1 MEIRRIKMN
10 CRLIQSSRFLV
21 ALLTTLLLTSCLYS
35 FAGGGLPA
43 HIKTIAV
50 VPFENETAVSD
61 VQREISDSLRLRLAT
76 KLGVREAA
84 EARAN
89 AVVRGTVR
97 QYQTDIPVGVTSNTN
112 APTTSRRTVSIVLDI
127 DVIDQVS
134 GKSLWSRRGLN
145 VEGQY
150 DEGAELEGRAQAI
163 DRIVNTIV
171 EGIQSQW

>member
-1 MEIRRIKMN
+1 MKKFLQLFN
-10 CRLIQSSRFLV
+10 TSALAALIC
-21 ALLTTLLLTSCLYS
+21 LTTVACIYS
-35 FAGGGLPA
+35 FKGGGLPA

-61 VQREISDSLRLRLAT
+61 VQREISDSLRSRLSRR
-76 KLGVREAA
+76 LGVREAA

-89 AVVRGTVR
+89 AVVRGVVK
-97 QYQTDIPVGVTSNTN
+97 QYQTDIPIGVNANTQ
-112 APTTSRRTVSIVLDI
+112 APTTSRRTVNIVLDI
-127 DVIDQVS
+127 DVIDQVT
-134 GKSLWSRRGLN
+134 GKTLWSRKALI